1 MAELIKKEN
10 NQVVFKFTVPA
21 AAFDKAVVQA
31 YGKSKGR
38 FNIPGFRK
46 GKAPQKMIEMQY
58 GEGVFFE
65 EAINIALPDAYE
77 AAVKALNLDPV
88 DRPEI
93 DILEIGK
100 GQDALIE
107 ASVYVKPEVQL
118 GDYKGVTVEAVAPTV
133 TDEEITAELEKE
145 RNMSARMVTV
155 EDRPVQAGDTAVID
169 YAGSIDGVPFDGG
182 TAKNHSLVI
191 GSNSFIDT
199 FEDQLI
205 GKNTGETVQVN
216 VNFPEEYHAEHLA
229 GKPAVFEVVINEIK
243 YKEMPELDDEFAK
256 DVSEFDTLEA
266 FKASI
271 REKLEAQAK
280 ERANNELRERVVT
293 AVVEKATI
301 DVPEVMVEA
310 EVNNMLMDFDY
321 QLRYQGIDLESYLKY
336 TNTSKDDLKERM
348 KDDAENRVRTS
359 LVIETIAK
367 VEDLKATDEEVEAE
381 LVRIAELQKSTL
393 DKVRKVYA
401 RDDYAMIKGN
411 VESKKTVDFLVANAV
426 QQ

>member
-21 AAFDKAVVQA
+21 AAFDKAIVQA
-31 YGKSKGR
+31 YAKGKGR

-77 AAVKALNLDPV
+77 AAVKALELDTV

-100 GQDALIE
+100 GQDAVIE
-107 ASVYVKPEVQL
+107 ATVFVKPEVQL
-118 GDYKGVTVEAVAPTV
+118 GAYKGVSVEAVSH
-133 TDEEITAELEKE
+133 EISESDIEQELDKE
-145 RNMSARMVTV
+145 RNMSARMITI
-155 EDRPVQAGDTAVID
+155 DNRPVQTGDTVVID
-169 YAGSIDGVPFDGG
+169 YAGSIDDVPFDGG
-182 TAKNHSLVI
+182 TAQNHSLII
-191 GSNSFIDT
+191 GSKSFIDT

-205 GKNTGETVQVN
+205 GKNTGDQVVVN
-216 VNFPEEYHAEHLA
+216 VTFPEAYHAEHLA
-229 GKPAVFEVVINEIK
+229 GKPAVFQVTINEIK

-271 REKLEAQAK
+271 REKLETAAK
-280 ERANNELRERVVT
+280 ERSNSELRERVVA
-293 AVVEKATI
+293 AVVENTQIELPA
-301 DVPEVMVEA
+301 VMIES
-310 EVNNMLMDFDY
+310 EIENMLMDFDY
-321 QLRYQGIDLESYLKY
+321 QLRYQGIDLENYLKY
-336 TNTSKDDLKERM
+336 TNTTKEDLKERM
-348 KDDAENRVRTS
+348 QDDAANRVKTS

-367 VEDLKATDEEVEAE
+367 VEALKATEDEVEAE
-381 LVRIAELQKSTL
+381 LQRIADIQKSTL
-393 DKVRKVYA
+393 EKVKKVYA
-401 RDDYAMIKGN
+401 RDDFAMIKGS
-411 VESKKTVDFLVANAV
+411 VESRKTVDFLVANAI